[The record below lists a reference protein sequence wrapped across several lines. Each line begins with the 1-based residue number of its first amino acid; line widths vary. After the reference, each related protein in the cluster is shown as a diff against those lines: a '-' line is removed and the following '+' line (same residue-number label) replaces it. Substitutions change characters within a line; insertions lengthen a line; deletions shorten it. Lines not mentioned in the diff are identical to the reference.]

1 LKKEMELLR
10 TTVQRERKE
19 KAELA
24 AKKEETL
31 LEKESSLR

>member
-1 LKKEMELLR
+1 MKLLR
-10 TTVQRERKE
+10 ITIQRERKE

-24 AKKEETL
+24 ARKEETL